1 VRNVR
6 PDSRILVE
14 TVYPELDGG
23 RHPVKREVGQTLAVW
38 ADIVRDGHDVL
49 AAVVKYRKQGD
60 GGWIET
66 PMRHFDNDRW
76 TGAFRLAENT
86 RYLYTIEAWTD
97 RFASWARDLAKR
109 VDAGQD
115 VGSELAEGAEQ
126 VRRAAARATGSDRGA
141 LEAVAAR
148 LGGDEPMA
156 VRVAAALD
164 AAVAELMERWQER
177 THASGYDRELEVV
190 VDREAARFAAWYEL
204 FPRSQGRVPG
214 RHGTWDDAM
223 ARLDDIRAMGF
234 DVVYL
239 PPIHPIGH
247 TKRKGRNNALA
258 ARPEDPGSP
267 WAIGDEHGGHTA
279 VEPRLGSL
287 ADFRRFVD
295 AARARG
301 MEVALDYAIQCSPD
315 HPWVRE
321 HPEWFYRRPDGS
333 IKYAENPPKKYEDIY
348 PINFDTDD
356 WEALWWEL
364 REVVRFWI
372 RQGVRAFRVDNP
384 HTKPLPF
391 WRWLIE
397 TIQADHPDVVFLSE
411 AFTRPK
417 LMHALAKVGFTQS
430 YTYFT
435 WRTTK
440 RELTEHL
447 TELTRTEVREYLR
460 GNLFAN
466 TPDILTPYLQ
476 EGGRPAFK
484 IRVTLAATLSSL
496 YGVYSGFELCENR
509 AVAGTEEYQGSEKY
523 EVKVRDWDAPGNI
536 KAYIARLNALRR
548 AHPALQ
554 AYTNLEFYEA
564 DDEAVLF
571 YGKMDS
577 SRDDVVLV
585 AVNLD
590 FARPRE
596 CRLRLPLEA
605 LGIGPDQPFRIVD
618 LLRDTEHEGRGAG
631 YRVRLDPNEEP
642 AFIFS
647 IRR

>member
-1 VRNVR
+1 MS
-6 PDSRILVE
+6 PDPRILIE
-14 TVYPELDGG
+14 AVYPELDGG

-38 ADIVRDGHDVL
+38 ADVLRDGHDVL
-49 AAVVKYRKQGD
+49 AAVVKYRKKGD
-60 GGWIET
+60 GGWLEA

-76 TGAFRLAENT
+76 TGTFPLAENM

-115 VGSELAEGAEQ
+115 VGSELAEGAGQ
-126 VRRAAARATGSDRGA
+126 LRRAAARATGGDRA
-141 LEAVAAR
+141 VLEAVAAR
-148 LGGDEPMA
+148 VGGDEPMA

-164 AAVAELMERWQER
+164 ADVAGLMERWQER
-177 THASGYDRELEVV
+177 THASRYDRELEVV

-214 RHGTWDDAM
+214 RHGTWDDAI

-239 PPIHPIGH
+239 PPIHPVGH
-247 TKRKGRNNALA
+247 TKRKGRNNALE

-267 WAIGDEHGGHTA
+267 WAIGSDRGGHTA
-279 VEPRLGSL
+279 IEPQLGPL
-287 ADFRRFVD
+287 ADFRRFVA
-295 AARARG
+295 AARERG
-301 MEVALDYAIQCSPD
+301 LEVALDYAIQCSPD

-321 HPEWFYRRPDGS
+321 HPQWFYRRPDGS

-356 WEALWWEL
+356 WEALWREL

-372 RQGVRAFRVDNP
+372 RQGVRTFRVDNP

-417 LMHALAKVGFTQS
+417 LMRALAKVGFTQS

-440 RELTEHL
+440 RELTEYF
-447 TELTRTEVREYLR
+447 TELTHTQIREYLR

-476 EGGRPAFK
+476 GGGRPAFK

-496 YGVYSGFELCENR
+496 YGVYSGFELCENQ
-509 AVAGTEEYQGSEKY
+509 AVAGTEEYQDSEKY

-571 YGKMDS
+571 YGKMDA
-577 SRDDVVLV
+577 SRNDVVLV

-605 LGIGPDQPFRIVD
+605 LGIGPEEPFRVVD
-618 LLRDTEHEGRGAG
+618 LLRDSEQDGRGAG
-631 YRVRLDPNEEP
+631 YRVRLDPSEEP

-647 IRR
+647 IKR